1 MARGDQRERDRAKK
15 QKELEKRAKS
25 QPKVSCLLD
34 RRKTND
40 AVLCAELEGRRLSRW
55 RVWGSSG
62 KLQVACWSMLSI
74 GIAPWISNSTL
85 VSMLLLPVL
94 IAVVLPRCFGTCR
107 MDINH
112 HPTATQQEGSKE
124 SRNAN
129 DKEAL
134 AAKVAAK
141 AAAKKEAEEA
151 AAKAAAAGPKVVPK
165 KKKDKKADDSLDDL
179 LNAGLAGGK
188 KKGKK

>member
-25 QPKVSCLLD
+25 QPKVSFSLE

-40 AVLCAELEGRRLSRW
+40 AVLYAEMEGRRLSQLRF
-55 RVWGSSG
+55 GSHRAHC
-62 KLQVACWSMLSI
+62 KLLAGQCYQLTLRL
-74 GIAPWISNSTL
+74 GSNSCAYAFT
-85 VSMLLLPVL
+85 
-94 IAVVLPRCFGTCR
+94 ACTDRFGATACFGTCR